1 MYYLLYLIIMRKKP
15 NNSFEFYKFVRASVC
30 RLLFLA
36 RGKSGQREE
45 THHLTGGFHKCVE
58 TESVAENYRLYFG
71 KGKGENV
78 W

>member
-1 MYYLLYLIIMRKKP
+1 MAEIGISY
-15 NNSFEFYKFVRASVC
+15 
-30 RLLFLA
+30 RLLLA